1 MTEQPS
7 EVLPEVEPH
16 EAEACIAA
24 LVESRTRNQ
33 EASIALES
41 ARAAEKFF
49 AEIHGPIYEKMR
61 SRGDTEIFVIF
72 DGKLFRIT
80 STGAEPLSA
89 HVVRDV
95 PF

>member
-1 MTEQPS
+1 MTEQPP
-7 EVLPEVEPH
+7 EVLPEVHPNES
-16 EAEACIAA
+16 EACIAA
-24 LVESRTRNQ
+24 LVESRARNQ
-33 EASIALES
+33 DASRALES

-49 AEIHGPIYEKMR
+49 TEIHAPIYEKMR
-61 SRGDTEIFVIF
+61 ARGDTELFVIF

-80 STGAEPLSA
+80 SAGAEPLSA